1 MFEIA
6 TERQLSVN
14 TIESHLSYYIGT
26 GELDIDT
33 MVSPEKQELIKQA
46 VERFG
51 RLGLRNLKDNLPDT
65 ISYGDIKMASAYFDK
80 ERN

>member
-1 MFEIA
+1 
-6 TERQLSVN
+6 LN

-33 MVSPEKQELIKQA
+33 MVSPEKQQLIKQA

-51 RLGLRNLKDNLPDT
+51 RMGLRNLKDNLPDN
-65 ISYGDIKMASAYFDK
+65 ISYGDIKMAIAYFDK
-80 ERN
+80 EGN

>member
-1 MFEIA
+1 
-6 TERQLSVN
+6 
-14 TIESHLSYYIGT
+14 
-26 GELDIDT
+26 

-65 ISYGDIKMASAYFDK
+65 ISYGDIKMAIAYFDK